1 MEYCLDTGSIEM
13 VKTALDLYPINS
25 VSMNPTIAANDL
37 RGKNITFLQN
47 ALDIRKVVG
56 DDFPFF
62 LEAMGDTAEE
72 MIGDARKVVA
82 TVPGNTFVKIPA
94 CPEGL
99 KAIKELNAEGIHSSC
114 TAIYTFNQAMLAA
127 EAGADYVAVYV
138 SRLDKLGVSGAQVVS
153 EIKKSFVERGI
164 DCKVCAASL
173 KNNDSIKKV
182 LQAGA
187 ENIAINLD
195 LLENMSTH
203 PLTDQTLKTFKSD
216 WESVFGEGVR
226 IVDMN

>member
-13 VKTALDLYPINS
+13 VKEALDLYPINS

-37 RGKNITFLQN
+37 RGKNISFLQN
-47 ALDIRKVVG
+47 ALNIRKVVG

-72 MIGDARKVVA
+72 MIADAEKVVA

-99 KAIKELNAEGIHSSC
+99 KAIRKLKDEGINSSC

-138 SRLDKLGVSGAQVVS
+138 SRLDKLGASGVQVVS
-153 EIKKSFVERGI
+153 DIKKAFVERGI
-164 DCKVCAASL
+164 SCKVCAASL
-173 KNNDSIKKV
+173 KNNDSIKEV

-187 ENIAINLD
+187 ENIAVNLD
-195 LLENMSTH
+195 LLENMSKH

-216 WESVFGEGVR
+216 WESVFGKGVR
-226 IVDMN
+226 IVDMD